1 MSKKII
7 GVIVAVVVVVVL
19 IIVFARPSTP
29 PDDEEPPPVAQ
40 ELVIAQG
47 TDALTM
53 DPHFIVDSPTASVLE
68 HMYETLVELTVDG
81 ELVPGLATGWEVTE
95 GATVFTLTIR
105 EGVQFH
111 DGEPLNAAAV
121 KTNLDRRLDSEAGT
135 EMMFL
140 VAQIAEVN
148 VLGDYTVE
156 IKTTEPFAPML
167 NHLSHSNNAMVSPA
181 ALNVS
186 WDEPVTTPV
195 GTGPFKFESRVPG
208 DRLTMVRNDDYWGTA
223 PKLEEIVWRVIPDD
237 ASRVIALE
245 TGEVDVIVRV
255 PPLDI
260 PRLEA
265 DADINVE
272 IAPSVRTIFLGFNVR
287 EAPLN
292 NQDVRQA
299 LNYAVDKEA
308 IVENILGGVGR
319 VSDAPIS
326 PGIFGYDSI
335 MTYGYNAT
343 LAEEMLDD
351 AGYPRDGGTGI
362 RFSIELSPAVGRYY
376 MDVEVAQAAA
386 ADLEAIGIDVT
397 LNTMDWGTY
406 ITWILA
412 NPEEAEIYQLGWGCI
427 TVDADYGLFPM
438 FHSEEVRPAGFN
450 LGFYANEEVDALL
463 ETGRTTADL
472 TVREAAYKDAME
484 IIMDEAPWLFLHS
497 ESQVVASATYV
508 KGLLVHVTER
518 LLAHNAWVDG

>member
-1 MSKKII
+1 MSKFKIMKI
-7 GVIVAVVVVVVL
+7 ALASLLVVGLLAVGC
-19 IIVFARPSTP
+19 PTP
-29 PDDEEPPPVAQ
+29 EPV
-40 ELVIAQG
+40 ERLTIAQG

-121 KTNLDRRLDSEAGT
+121 KANLDRRLDSEAGT

-195 GTGPFKFESRVPG
+195 GTGPFEFKSRVPG

-223 PKLEEIVWRVIPDD
+223 PQLEEIVWRVIPDD

-265 DADINVE
+265 DADIDVE

-351 AGYPRDGGTGI
+351 AGYPRDGGGT
-362 RFSIELSPAVGRYY
+362 RFAIELSPAVGRYY

-412 NPEEAEIYQLGWGCI
+412 TPEEAEVYQLGWGCI

-450 LGFYANEEVDALL
+450 LGAYNNTAVDAFL
-463 ETGRTTADL
+463 ETGRTTADPAL
-472 TVREAAYKDAME
+472 REAAYKDAME

-518 LLAHNAWVDG
+518 LLAHNAWLDN